1 MITVIGLGF
10 VGLTTGLGF
19 AKKGFKVYGVDVA
32 QPKVDMITSGKV
44 PFYEPYLEEAL
55 KETTGKTFFPT
66 TNLGEAITNSELV
79 FLCVGTPSDDEGRAD
94 LGQIFGA
101 LSGILAHVSKD
112 KFKVMVIK
120 STIPPSTTKEKI
132 KPFIEKAG
140 FIVGSDIGLANNP
153 EFLREGYAWDDFINP
168 DRIVVG
174 TEDDRSRVL
183 LEKVYAP
190 FEKPFYSVS
199 WNTGEYIKYLS
210 NTLLATLISYANE
223 QSMLAHAVGD
233 IDVSKAFKIL
243 HQDKRWSGNPAG
255 MTSYVYPGC
264 GFGGYCLPKD
274 TAALNA
280 LAGQKGYQ
288 SGILQ
293 NVILVN
299 AQVKAFHLNRIIS
312 TVAKSEAIAILGL
325 AFKAESDD
333 VRDTPAWYFVNG
345 LLQAGFKSIRA
356 YDPLANHAYAK
367 LYNQPIDYFDS
378 MESAIEGCQTVVV
391 VTAWKEFK
399 DKTTLLKNKNV
410 FDLRYALSL

>member
-32 QPKVDMITSGKV
+32 QGKVDLIKSGKV
-44 PFYEPYLEEAL
+44 PFYEPHLEEAL

-66 TNLGEAITNSELV
+66 TDLSEAIANSELV
-79 FLCVGTPSDDEGRAD
+79 FFCVGTPSDDEGRAD
-94 LGQIFGA
+94 LGQINGA
-101 LSGILAHVSKD
+101 LTSVLSHVRKGD
-112 KFKVMVIK
+112 FKALVIK
-120 STIPPSTTKEKI
+120 STVPPSTTKEKV
-132 KPFIEKAG
+132 KPFIEKEG
-140 FIVGSDIGLANNP
+140 FEVGKDVGLANNP
-153 EFLREGYAWDDFINP
+153 EFLREGYAWDDFVNP
-168 DRIVVG
+168 DRIVIG
-174 TEDDRSRVL
+174 AEDERTRAI

-190 FEKPFYSVS
+190 FGRPFYSVS

-223 QSMLAHAVGD
+223 QSMLAYAVGD
-233 IDVSKAFKIL
+233 IDISKAFKIL
-243 HQDKRWSGNPAG
+243 HQDKRWSGSPAG

-280 LAGQKGYQ
+280 LAAQKGYQ

-293 NVILVN
+293 NVINVN
-299 AQVKAFHLNRIIS
+299 AQVKAFYLDRIMTACKKDENI
-312 TVAKSEAIAILGL
+312 TVLGL

-333 VRDTPAWYFVNG
+333 VRDTPAWYFING
-345 LLQAGFKSIRA
+345 LMEAGYKNIKA
-356 YDPLANHAYAK
+356 YDPLANHAYDL
-367 LYNQPIDYFDS
+367 LYKQPLQYSKTMEEAIDNT
-378 MESAIEGCQTVVV
+378 EKVVV

-399 DKTTLLKNKNV
+399 EKSDLLKDKVV
-410 FDLRYALSL
+410 FDLRYALNK